1 MALRQIK
8 ARDFRCFESLAFEPG
23 PEFNFIVGANAQG
36 KTSLLE
42 AICVLLRL
50 SSPRSLTLAPL
61 IRHEQAAFSLRGLCR
76 DVQLDLR
83 YDPDVRTLAVN
94 ETSQAS
100 SGEYL
105 AVSGAV
111 WFGNTD
117 LEIVSGSGDGR
128 RRFLDFLGSQ
138 MEPLYR
144 KHLRAYERAVRSRN
158 KLLKLTPIPR
168 RELAAWDAPFF
179 ESGGLLQ
186 MLRSNLVRELAPRA
200 LLAHAAIRSPA
211 GEGSEQLGL
220 EYVPSGGLD
229 LVSALVDTADQ
240 EARLGQTVVGP
251 HRDDVRISLNRRSA
265 AEFGS
270 EGQQRTIVLAL
281 RLAQAEL
288 ITASRAAPPVLLIDD
303 IFGELDLP
311 RRNAL
316 VAALPVGAQKF
327 VTATSLAWL
336 DGSIPGPTW
345 RIEGGVVQAGGGT
358 TN

>member
-1 MALRQIK
+1 MALRQLK
-8 ARDFRCFESLAFEPG
+8 ARDFRCFTSLAFEPG
-23 PEFNFIVGANAQG
+23 PDFNFIVGANAQG

-50 SSPRSLTLAPL
+50 TSPRSLTLAPL
-61 IRHEQAAFSLRGLCR
+61 IRHEQSAFSLRGIFG
-76 DVQLDLR
+76 DTQLDVR
-83 YDPDVRTLAVN
+83 SGPDGRELALN
-94 ETSQAS
+94 ETPQAS
-100 SGEYL
+100 SGDYL
-105 AVSGAV
+105 ATAGAV

-117 LEIVSGSGDGR
+117 LEIVSGSGEGR
-128 RRFLDFLGSQ
+128 RRYLDFLGAQ

-144 KHLRAYERAVRSRN
+144 KHLRAYERALRSRN
-158 KLLKLTPIPR
+158 RLLKLSPIPR

-186 MLRSNLVRELAPRA
+186 MLRANLVRELAPRA
-200 LLAHAAIRSPA
+200 LLSHAAIRLPA

-220 EYVPSGGLD
+220 EYLPSGGLD
-229 LVSALVDTADQ
+229 LVSALIDSAEH

-251 HRDDVRISLNRRSA
+251 HRDDLRILLNRRSA

-288 ITASRAAPPVLLIDD
+288 IAASRSAPPVLLIDD

-311 RRNAL
+311 RRNAV
-316 VAALPVGAQKF
+316 VAALPGGAQKF

-336 DGSIPGPTW
+336 DAAPAGATW
-345 RIEGGVVQAGGGT
+345 RIEGGVVHAA
-358 TN
+358 

>member
-1 MALRQIK
+1 MALRQLK
-8 ARDFRCFESLAFEPG
+8 ARDFRCFSSLAFEPG
-23 PEFNFIVGANAQG
+23 PDFNYIVGANAQG

-50 SSPRSLTLAPL
+50 TSPRSLTLAPL
-61 IRHEQAAFSLRGLCR
+61 IRHEQTAFSLRGIFG
-76 DVQLDLR
+76 DTQLDVR
-83 YDPDVRTLAVN
+83 SGPDGRELALN
-94 ETSQAS
+94 ETPQAS
-100 SGEYL
+100 SGDYL
-105 AVSGAV
+105 ATAGAV

-117 LEIVSGSGDGR
+117 LEVVSGSGEGR
-128 RRFLDFLGSQ
+128 RRFLDFLGAQ

-158 KLLKLTPIPR
+158 RLLKQSPVPR

-186 MLRSNLVRELAPRA
+186 MLRANLVRELSPRA
-200 LLAHAAIRSPA
+200 LLAHAAIRLPA

-229 LVSALVDTADQ
+229 LVSALVDSAEQ

-251 HRDDVRISLNRRSA
+251 HRDDLRVTLNRRSA

-281 RLAQAEL
+281 RLAQADL
-288 ITASRAAPPVLLIDD
+288 IAASRMAPPVLLIDD
-303 IFGELDLP
+303 IFGELDLA

-316 VAALPVGAQKF
+316 VSALPAGAQKF

-336 DGSIPGPTW
+336 DPSMTGATW
-345 RIEGGVVQAGGGT
+345 RIEGGIVHAE
-358 TN
+358 

>member
-1 MALRQIK
+1 MALRQLK

-23 PEFNFIVGANAQG
+23 PQFNFIVGANAQG

-50 SSPRSLTLAPL
+50 TSPRSLTLAPL
-61 IRHEQAAFSLRGLCR
+61 VRHEQPAFSLRGICR
-76 DVQLDLR
+76 DVQLDVR
-83 YDPDVRTLAVN
+83 YGPDGRELAVN
-94 ETSQAS
+94 ETPQAS

-105 AVSGAV
+105 ATAGAV

-117 LEIVSGSGDGR
+117 LEIVSGSGDPR
-128 RRFLDFLGSQ
+128 RRFLDFLGAQ

-144 KHLRAYERAVRSRN
+144 KHLLAYERALRSRN
-158 KLLKLTPIPR
+158 KLLKTTPIPR
-168 RELAAWDAPFF
+168 RELAAWDKPFF

-186 MLRSNLVRELAPRA
+186 LLRANLVRELSPRA
-200 LLAHAAIRSPA
+200 LLAHAAIRLPA

-220 EYVPSGGLD
+220 QYLPSGGLD
-229 LVSALVDTADQ
+229 LMSALVDSADQ
-240 EARLGQTVVGP
+240 EARLGQTIVGP
-251 HRDDVRISLNRRSA
+251 HRDDLRITLNRRSA

-288 ITASRAAPPVLLIDD
+288 IAASRGAPPVLLIDD

-316 VAALPVGAQKF
+316 VASLPAGAQTF

-336 DGSIPGPTW
+336 DGPTPGETW
-345 RIEGGVVQAGGGT
+345 RIDGGVVRAGGGT